1 MGLKKDSREDREQQI
16 FDAAYKILETKGY
29 KATSMLA
36 IAKEASASN
45 ETLYAWYK
53 NKQGLLASMIESNA
67 HIADRLFKQAILTKE
82 PPSITLQKSGTAIL
96 KITTGIRAVILNRAA
111 AADVADGGVLGSLIA
126 KHGRNAITPM
136 IADVFLRAMDQGRIK
151 KADAKEITEVYV
163 ALLLGD
169 SQMRRVIGTADELD
183 EDVIEAHTERCIE
196 IIFELYGT

>member
-16 FDAAYKILETKGY
+16 FTAAYKILGEKGY
-29 KATSMLA
+29 KASSMLA

-53 NKQGLLASMIESNA
+53 NKQGLLAAMIESNA

-82 PPSITLQKSGTAIL
+82 PPSITLQKSGVAIL
-96 KITTGIRAVILNRAA
+96 KITTGMRAIILNRAA

-136 IADVFLRAMDQGRIK
+136 IADVFSRAMEQGRIK
-151 KADAKEITEVYV
+151 KADPKEITEIYV
-163 ALLLGD
+163 ALLVGD

-183 EDVIEAHTERCIE
+183 ENVIEAHTERCIE